1 MARLDRQPGF
11 VIEESGIRL
20 ITDLRRGGPPKL
32 LENLSEAVKH
42 TDGESVSID
51 LASINR
57 LDSLGASFLAELV
70 VRGHVAGKEV
80 HFTGISEGVQKGL
93 ARYYYPAPDVRI
105 PVQKAYR
112 LEAMG
117 QTLLNWWEAAGELLL
132 LISESV
138 YWTVIALWRGDG
150 HRRGAVEAQALTLG
164 VGALPVVAMVSFLVG
179 LIMAL
184 QSAEQL
190 RQFGANI
197 FVADLIAISMTREM
211 GPLMTAILL
220 SGRSGSAIAAEIAT
234 MQVNEEID
242 ALRTMGLN
250 PIRYVVVPKIW
261 GILLTAPLLAIMAV
275 VIGIGGGLII
285 AVVSLDLTARAFLTE
300 VASALYLKDLI
311 SGFVKSLVFAALIVI
326 LAAYFGFRVK
336 GGAEGVGRVTTT
348 SVVVSLFAVIVADAI
363 LGLLFYL

>member
-112 LEAMG
+112 LE
-117 QTLLNWWEAAGELLL
+117 
-132 LISESV
+132 
-138 YWTVIALWRGDG
+138 
-150 HRRGAVEAQALTLG
+150 
-164 VGALPVVAMVSFLVG
+164 
-179 LIMAL
+179 
-184 QSAEQL
+184 
-190 RQFGANI
+190 
-197 FVADLIAISMTREM
+197 
-211 GPLMTAILL
+211 
-220 SGRSGSAIAAEIAT
+220 
-234 MQVNEEID
+234 
-242 ALRTMGLN
+242 
-250 PIRYVVVPKIW
+250 
-261 GILLTAPLLAIMAV
+261 
-275 VIGIGGGLII
+275 
-285 AVVSLDLTARAFLTE
+285 
-300 VASALYLKDLI
+300 
-311 SGFVKSLVFAALIVI
+311 
-326 LAAYFGFRVK
+326 
-336 GGAEGVGRVTTT
+336 
-348 SVVVSLFAVIVADAI
+348 
-363 LGLLFYL
+363 